1 MAHSPQLYVAFLL
14 ASPKLSIYSIQSA
27 SQLVVRCHSL
37 VSRDIP
43 LSICVHGKLVTLV
56 WFIVPSCN
64 IICMFYLRW
73 HRQSCTYSTQ
83 FASLLVVCCQVKL
96 AKSCS
101 NVGQVDQKLVK
112 RWSKVGQKL
121 VKLVKKFTNLVK
133 LVKNWLALRLWLP
146 RSRVGRVAPD
156 Q

>member
-1 MAHSPQLYVAFLL
+1 MAHIPQLYVAFLL
-14 ASPKLSIYSIQSA
+14 ASPKLSIYSTQSA

-43 LSICVHGKLVTLV
+43 RSIYVHGKLATIV

-64 IICMFYLRW
+64 IICMFYLCWR
-73 HRQSCTYSTQ
+73 RQSCTYSIQ
-83 FASLLVVCCQVKL
+83 FASLLVVCCQVRL

-101 NVGQVDQKLVK
+101 NVGQVCQKLVK
-112 RWSKVGQKL
+112 RWSKVGQVGQKI
-121 VKLVKKFTNLVK
+121 TSLVK